1 MINLC
6 NDVLNKDRRNMFPK
20 IQTLNTKLSLY
31 SLIFIRQQNPLKF
44 YKSFYNK
51 ILKDTKKNLSKP
63 YKKISKNNS
72 ILSLLSKSQ
81 NYFYSVPIRYNNCN
95 NNYHSAKLIYKYN
108 FKDKYHNDK
117 NYNIMRM
124 KKEKTLKNSL
134 VYNTQNNIDIL
145 NNKNLKKVHEYL
157 IKYKDNNKNIN
168 KKKKS
173 KSCNDLYMENV
184 DKDTDSNNS
193 FINDK
198 ISRGQQTIYNKYNLI
213 KNKKNEYN
221 KKLDNIKEIEL
232 YKNKEKYNIDKKEK
246 KKKFTITFIKNRD
259 KVNNLKKNENNNKIK
274 VIWRNLRRPINMN
287 FNSSINI
294 NEN

>member
-44 YKSFYNK
+44 YKSFLIK
-51 ILKDTKKNLSKP
+51 LKDRKKNLSKP

-72 ILSLLSKSQ
+72 YLSLLSKTQ
-81 NYFYSVPIRYNNCN
+81 NNFYSVPISYNNCN
-95 NNYHSAKLIYKYN
+95 NNYHSAKIIYRPN
-108 FKDKYHNDK
+108 FRDIYHNDK
-117 NYNIMRM
+117 NLNNIMNM
-124 KKEKTLKNSL
+124 KKEKSLKNSL
-134 VYNTQNNIDIL
+134 VYNTQNNKDIL
-145 NNKNLKKVHEYL
+145 NNKNLKKVHQYL

-173 KSCNDLYMENV
+173 KSSNDIYMENV

-198 ISRGQQTIYNKYNLI
+198 ISRGQQTIYNKYNLN
-213 KNKKNEYN
+213 KNKNNEY
-221 KKLDNIKEIEL
+221 KEKLDIIKEIEL
-232 YKNKEKYNIDKKEK
+232 YKNKEKYNIDKKTK

-259 KVNNLKKNENNNKIK
+259 KVNNLKKIGNNNKIK
-274 VIWRNLRRPINMN
+274 VLWRNLRRPINMN